1 MQPRSTEVN
10 PYESPS
16 EVEEPLLPSPR
27 TPGPI
32 WLEILYLALTAV
44 SFLMLVPAA
53 IVLLIL
59 LVVKAW
65 T

>member
-1 MQPRSTEVN
+1 MDVN

-16 EVEEPLLPSPR
+16 EVQETSLPDPR

-44 SFLMLVPAA
+44 SFLLLVPAA